1 MRPRLALEHQVWG
14 GPLPEGL
21 GSSIGFLPF
30 FSDKQAYGSG
40 SEVST
45 LPLMSGSL
53 GTRSSARSKKY
64 GGGDWENVDIS
75 ADWRDFC
82 MHWGEERPIRKEL

>member
-1 MRPRLALEHQVWG
+1 MCSQPALEHQVWG

-21 GSSIGFLPF
+21 GSSIAFPPF

-53 GTRSSARSKKY
+53 GTRSEARST
-64 GGGDWENVDIS
+64 
-75 ADWRDFC
+75 
-82 MHWGEERPIRKEL
+82 ERETGNM

>member
-21 GSSIGFLPF
+21 GSSISLPP

-53 GTRSSARSKKY
+53 GTRSEARSN
-64 GGGDWENVDIS
+64 E
-75 ADWRDFC
+75 
-82 MHWGEERPIRKEL
+82 GETGKM